1 MTQEEK
7 AIAVFDSGVGGISV
21 LRELVK
27 LMPNENFIYL
37 GDSAHAPY
45 GTKSIEE
52 VYQLSIDNIED
63 LMKQGIKAVVIG
75 CNTVT
80 SVAIDDLRDKYV
92 TMPIIGVEPALKPA
106 VLHKKNGRVLVM
118 ATPITIHEH
127 KFSKLMDTYRRMAD
141 VIPLPC
147 GGLADLVEQGKLDG
161 QEVDTYLKKLLE
173 PYIEPKLDAVVL
185 GCTHYPFV
193 KEAIA
198 KAIGYDVEFFDG
210 GVGTAKETRR
220 KLEQYNIVNPSKE
233 QGTVTMLNSLGDEKM
248 IELSYQ
254 LLEGQKQ
261 TNK

>member
-27 LMPNENFIYL
+27 LMPNENFIYY

-52 VYQLSIDNIED
+52 VYQLSIHNIEK
-63 LMKQGIKAVVIG
+63 LAQQGIKAVVIA

-80 SVAIDDLRDKYV
+80 SVAIDDLRDKYRK
-92 TMPIIGVEPALKPA
+92 MPIIGVEPALKPA
-106 VLHKKNGRVLVM
+106 VLHKKDGRVLVM

-127 KFSKLMDTYRRMAD
+127 KFSKLMDTYQRMAE

-147 GGLADLVEQGKLDG
+147 GGLADLVEAGKVEG
-161 QEVDTYLKKLLE
+161 EEVEDYLGNLLA
-173 PYIEPKLDAVVL
+173 PYVSPKLDAIVL
-185 GCTHYPFV
+185 GCTHYPFA

-198 KAIGYDVEFFDG
+198 KVVGYDVEFFDG
-210 GVGTAKETRR
+210 GVGTAKETERR
-220 KLEQYNIVNPSKE
+220 LKESGLLNPSKE
-233 QGTVTMLNSLGDEKM
+233 KGKVTMLNSLNDERM
-248 IELSYQ
+248 IELSYY
-254 LLEGQKQ
+254 LLEK
-261 TNK
+261 